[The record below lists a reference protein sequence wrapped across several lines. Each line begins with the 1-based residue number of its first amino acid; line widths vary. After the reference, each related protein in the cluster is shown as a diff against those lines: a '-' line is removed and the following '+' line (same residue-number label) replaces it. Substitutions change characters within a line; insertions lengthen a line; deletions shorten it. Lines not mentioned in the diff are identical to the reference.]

1 MQVTKIMKEDER
13 PTMVNRNFTEEE
25 LQQEFNYILSQQML
39 KRMLGNGLI
48 SECEFDKIA
57 EKNRRMLSPH
67 LSKIMP

>member
-57 EKNRRMLSPH
+57 EKNRQILSPH